1 MGTQDSSSVSITG
14 GTISGLNSLALDT
27 TPTGAL
33 SAQGQ
38 MMWNPDEETV
48 DIQLNAFVMHTGT
61 HMLFHVK
68 NSTGSTIAKGVPVMF
83 AGTNGSSGILLV
95 QPWNGTGPST
105 YFMGITA
112 EELIDTAEG
121 FVIAFG
127 KLKGIQTDGA
137 NYGETWV
144 NGQII
149 YASTT
154 TGYLTK
160 TQPAAPNPHIQVC
173 AVVNAHASNGT
184 LFIRPT
190 LGSNIKDNEGVTIS
204 SLSSGQIL
212 VANAA
217 GTVFL
222 NKSVSADATL
232 ADTGALTLATVNS
245 NVGTFGS
252 ATAAPA
258 VTVNAKGLVTAVSTN
273 TITPAIGSVTGLGT
287 GIATA
292 LGVNTGSAGA
302 PVLFDGAGG
311 TPSSVTLTNAS
322 GTAANLTAGQA
333 TAALGLKTATTTVS
347 VSSATAPTAGQVLT
361 ATSSTAA
368 TWQSGGGSAWGG
380 ITGTLSDQT
389 DLQTALNGKASTTHA
404 ASHTNGTDD
413 IQSATASQKGLAT
426 AAQITKLDGI
436 EALADVTD
444 AANVGSSIA
453 GATAVTTLDDADVL
467 PIVTATPTLKKLAYS
482 AFKTLLDAL
491 YQAKAT
497 ILSTLSGLAND
508 AGVLTNDGSGGLY
521 YSPVS
526 TGGAGV
532 TDSGKLAVY
541 NYGGI
546 LFSSKYLYI
555 GDTSYTSVIE
565 APTGLSPVF
574 NLPSTPTGGTFAL
587 TDQLTVSGL
596 SGFGT
601 GVADALAINTGS
613 TGAPVLFNGN
623 GGTPS
628 AIVLTNASGTASLLI
643 AGYATAARGLQCS
656 SVTVNVLSA
665 AAPTAGQVLTAT
677 SSTAAT
683 WQSVAW
689 RESLALS
696 DLSTA
701 LTASTSVVVGT
712 YTFMQARTLSSINLS
727 ILTAPTGAALQV
739 DTKKNGT
746 TIWTTKPTI
755 DAGEFSTLTAAT
767 PGVLATTSFAAG
779 DVLTFYI
786 TQVGS
791 TVAGVGLQAYM
802 EGTF

>member
-48 DIQLNAFVMHTGT
+48 DIQLNAFVMHTGA

-232 ADTGALTLATVNS
+232 ADTCALTLATVNS

-347 VSSATAPTAGQVLT
+347 VSSAT
-361 ATSSTAA
+361 
-368 TWQSGGGSAWGG
+368 
-380 ITGTLSDQT
+380 
-389 DLQTALNGKASTTHA
+389 
-404 ASHTNGTDD
+404 
-413 IQSATASQKGLAT
+413 
-426 AAQITKLDGI
+426 
-436 EALADVTD
+436 
-444 AANVGSSIA
+444 
-453 GATAVTTLDDADVL
+453 
-467 PIVTATPTLKKLAYS
+467 
-482 AFKTLLDAL
+482 
-491 YQAKAT
+491 
-497 ILSTLSGLAND
+497 
-508 AGVLTNDGSGGLY
+508 
-521 YSPVS
+521 
-526 TGGAGV
+526 
-532 TDSGKLAVY
+532 
-541 NYGGI
+541 
-546 LFSSKYLYI
+546 
-555 GDTSYTSVIE
+555 
-565 APTGLSPVF
+565 
-574 NLPSTPTGGTFAL
+574 
-587 TDQLTVSGL
+587 
-596 SGFGT
+596 
-601 GVADALAINTGS
+601 
-613 TGAPVLFNGN
+613 
-623 GGTPS
+623 
-628 AIVLTNASGTASLLI
+628 
-643 AGYATAARGLQCS
+643 
-656 SVTVNVLSA
+656 
-665 AAPTAGQVLTAT
+665 APTAGQVLTAT